1 MKSLLKRLPQHR
13 RGPTLASA
21 MVLLALILSL
31 LALTTCSAF
40 AAAGNPLFGWT
51 IGQQEGWT
59 HGSVK
64 GYFEEEYIPFKY
76 EGNRLAAG
84 ATETVTVYFDYKNG
98 SVLGIDQVKTEG
110 SYKPLN
116 SSQTFHFGVAGA
128 QDWSVVSSGT
138 TEGGGSA
145 DTYYYVT
152 WEVAG
157 NNAPF
162 TITFGA
168 HLARGSHA
176 WSGASL
182 QVRVGRD
189 GDKTVSIMVNE
200 ILYHDLSFSKTVNN
214 GSECA
219 SAHEGDSVV
228 FTLTASDAGN
238 YGGSAIVTDTLP
250 AGLQYVGVTSGP
262 QPSTVTHNPDGSTT
276 LVWNISCLGTGSHSF
291 AVTFEARVLSGSHA
305 DELTNVGV
313 LEAPGADP
321 VRDTACVRVLH
332 PDISVTKSADTT
344 HAQVGQTVTYTITV
358 RNTGNCALTA
368 HISDPLLGIDEC
380 ADLDPGDTWTTTA
393 AVIISDDDPTTLR
406 NIVTVTA
413 EDDLGFEVTATA
425 SFDLHVNHRPDAVDD
440 SATTDEDAPVVID
453 VLSNDTDV
461 DGDTLSVVSVSDP
474 AHGSAT
480 INEDGTVTYTP
491 DPDFNGVDTFTYTI
505 TDGNGGSDTATVTVT
520 VRPVNDGPDAVDD
533 SATTD
538 EDTSVT
544 IPVLANDTDPDG
556 DTLSV
561 VSVSDPAHG
570 SVTVNPDGTVTYT
583 PDPDFNGV
591 DTFTYTITDGNG
603 GSDTATVTVTVR
615 AGPVTSISGYVFL
628 DANGN
633 GVLDAGEGFIP
644 GIVVSLLLDGT
655 VVATTTSDNTGYY
668 EFTDL
673 EPGTYTVSIDVP
685 LEYDPTTPT
694 TVDVSATSET
704 PGRAD
709 FGLALAP
716 VLPYTPETPA
726 LPFTGPNGTWYAS
739 LLAALMSLLTGFML
753 IIRSLRKTR

>member
-21 MVLLALILSL
+21 IVLLALILSL
-31 LALTTCSAF
+31 LVLTTCSAF
-40 AAAGNPLFGWT
+40 AAGGNPLYGWT

-84 ATETVTVYFDYKNG
+84 ATETVTVYFDYKKG
-98 SVLGIDQVKTEG
+98 SVLGIDRVKTDG

-116 SSQTFHFGVAGA
+116 SSQTFHFGVVGA
-128 QDWSVVSSGT
+128 RDWWVVSSGT
-138 TEGGGSA
+138 TEGGSGV
-145 DTYYYVT
+145 DKYYYVT
-152 WEVAG
+152 WEVVG
-157 NNAPF
+157 NNTPF

-168 HLARGSHA
+168 HLATGSHA

-182 QVRVGRD
+182 QVRDGRA
-189 GDKTVSIMVNE
+189 GDKTVSIMVKE

-214 GSECA
+214 GSKCA
-219 SAHEGDSVV
+219 RAHEGNFVV

-238 YGGSAIVTDTLP
+238 YGGSATVTDTLP
-250 AGLQYVGVTSGP
+250 SGLEYVGVTSGP

-276 LVWNISCLGTGSHSF
+276 LVWNIPRLGTGSYSF
-291 AVTFEARVLSGSHA
+291 AVSFEARVMSGSHA

-313 LEAPGADP
+313 LEATGADP
-321 VRDTACVRVLH
+321 VRDTACVRVLR
-332 PDISVTKSADTT
+332 PDISVSKSADTT

-358 RNTGNCALTA
+358 RNTGNCALTT
-368 HISDPLLGIDEC
+368 HISDPLLGIDEY

-406 NIVTVTA
+406 NTVTVTA
-413 EDDLGFEVTATA
+413 RDELGFEFSETA
-425 SFDLHVNHRPDAVDD
+425 SFDIHVNHPPDAVDD
-440 SATTDEDAPVVID
+440 SATTDEDAPVVIR
-453 VLSNDTDV
+453 VLANDTDV
-461 DGDTLSVVSVSDP
+461 DGDALTVVSVTQP
-474 AHGSAT
+474 ANGTVTVNA
-480 INEDGTVTYTP
+480 DGTVTYTP
-491 DPDFNGVDTFTYTI
+491 RANFYGVDTFTYTI
-505 TDGNGGSDTATVTVT
+505 ADGNGGT
-520 VRPVNDGPDAVDD
+520 D
-533 SATTD
+533 S
-538 EDTSVT
+538 
-544 IPVLANDTDPDG
+544 
-556 DTLSV
+556 
-561 VSVSDPAHG
+561 
-570 SVTVNPDGTVTYT
+570 
-583 PDPDFNGV
+583 
-591 DTFTYTITDGNG
+591 
-603 GSDTATVTVTVR
+603 ATVTVTVR

-644 GIVVSLLLDGT
+644 GIVVSLILDGT
-655 VVATTTSDNTGYY
+655 VVATTTSDSTGYY

-694 TVDVSATSET
+694 TVEVSATSEN
-704 PGRAD
+704 PGRVD

-739 LLAALMSLLTGFML
+739 LLAAFMSLLAGLML